1 MNAVF
6 HVLSVGPGIVSNVVC
21 NALLQCRR
29 CRLSVASSFFD
40 LFAISKEAKVDIA
53 ILHHTLSLPHLR
65 EACAHIRRTWPI
77 ARILVLGTGAEDLD
91 DPLYDELVDLGTP
104 LDKLLGMIEQFGA
117 DSLNSVRNQS
127 ASYSVAR
134 NPKGG

>member
-6 HVLSVGPGIVSNVVC
+6 HLLSVGPGLVSNAMYD
-21 NALLQCRR
+21 ALRKSQR
-29 CRLSVASSFFD
+29 CRLSVAASFLD
-40 LFAISKEAKVDIA
+40 LFAISKDEKVDIA
-53 ILHHTLSLPHLR
+53 ILHHTLSRPHLR
-65 EACAHIRRTWPI
+65 EACAHIRRNWPV
-77 ARILVLGTGAEDLD
+77 ATILVLGTGAEDLD
-91 DPLYDELVDLGTP
+91 DPLYDELVDPSTP

-127 ASYSVAR
+127 APYSVAR

>member
-1 MNAVF
+1 MKATF
-6 HVLSVGPGIVSNVVC
+6 HVLSVGPGIVSNAVC
-21 NALLQCRR
+21 EEMRKYQR
-29 CRLSVASSFFD
+29 CRLSVAASFPD
-40 LFAISKEAKVDIA
+40 LFAISKEAKVDVA

-65 EACAHIRRTWPI
+65 EACAHIRRTWPT

-104 LDKLLGMIEQFGA
+104 LDKLIDLITDIGA
-117 DSLNSVRNQS
+117 DGRSSAPNQLG
-127 ASYSVAR
+127 SYPVGR